1 MMVEKIT
8 AQFVRDLLP
17 TRKHRLD
24 DELEVHADVLERIS
38 AEVARRNTDSLAA
51 KDEFSR
57 VEARVYVDLHK
68 EAARNGVKITV
79 DQANSGVKLSRER
92 NAAMKDW
99 QAARELHEEWQGLYE
114 AWRTKGFNI
123 ARLTELHGAQYF
135 AINSGTAAREPER
148 QERTRGSIRAAV
160 GDYSKEVRNE
170 PLTSVGEISPRPRK
184 RIV

>member
-1 MMVEKIT
+1 MNEAIT
-8 AQFVRDLLP
+8 LQYVRGLLP

-24 DELEVHADVLERIS
+24 DELEIHADLLERIS
-38 AEVARRNTDSLAA
+38 AEVARRNTASLSA
-51 KDEFSR
+51 KDEFGR

-68 EAARNGVKITV
+68 EAARDGVKLTV

-99 QAARELHEEWQGLYE
+99 QEARELHEVWQGLYE

-123 ARLTELHGAQYF
+123 ARMTELHGAQYF

-148 QERTRGSIRAAV
+148 QERTRDNLRSAV
-160 GDYSKEVRNE
+160 GDYSK
-170 PLTSVGEISPRPRK
+170 GAARPRK
-184 RIV
+184 RIE